1 MNKKTTLLSVMSF
14 AILGLLFLQGG
25 SRQVEKNDLTEEN
38 IEALSSYESNVKEEE
53 RIKCE
58 SNDGV
63 YGHYSSCEASGFENV
78 VCTVEG
84 ELDFMG
90 VKIKGAYKKGSS
102 HSIAWARYNC
112 MPNEVTHTGC
122 CTKSGLYS
130 GEKKLA

>member
-1 MNKKTTLLSVMSF
+1 MKKNLSLLSVMSCVIF
-14 AILGLLFLQGG
+14 GFLFFKAGDKQK
-25 SRQVEKNDLTEEN
+25 QVNDLTEEN
-38 IEALSSYESNVKEEE
+38 IEALSSYESNANEED

-58 SNDGV
+58 SNNGV

-112 MPNEVTHTGC
+112 KPNEVTHTGC

>member
-1 MNKKTTLLSVMSF
+1 MSCVIF
-14 AILGLLFLQGG
+14 GFLFFKAGDKQK
-25 SRQVEKNDLTEEN
+25 QVNDLTEEN
-38 IEALSSYESNVKEEE
+38 IEALSSYESNANEED

-58 SNDGV
+58 SNNGV

-112 MPNEVTHTGC
+112 KPNEVTHTGC

>member
-1 MNKKTTLLSVMSF
+1 MSCVIF
-14 AILGLLFLQGG
+14 GFLFFKAGDKQK
-25 SRQVEKNDLTEEN
+25 QVNDLTEEN
-38 IEALSSYESNVKEEE
+38 IAALSSYESNANEED

-58 SNDGV
+58 SNNGV

-112 MPNEVTHTGC
+112 KPNEVTHTGC